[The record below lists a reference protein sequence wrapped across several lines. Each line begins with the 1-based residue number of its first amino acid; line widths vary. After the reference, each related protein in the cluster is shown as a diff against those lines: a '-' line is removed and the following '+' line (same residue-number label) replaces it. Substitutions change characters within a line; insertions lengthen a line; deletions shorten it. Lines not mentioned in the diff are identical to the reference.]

1 MNNVIRTL
9 VLLVAVLLQTA
20 FSADQLND
28 WTHSWLESSAN
39 SQRVITPESGVVLL
53 DDVSH
58 VGFGGG
64 VYVDKSATVYFGK
77 PAKTWKR
84 GMAESEVGVPFV
96 ALLDGLAISDNGSVI
111 EVSAGKEWVISFKN
125 MLLPGMS
132 GAAKNA
138 RFDAQLAYYSNDDVR
153 LSTVVNYKSNL
164 RDPEFDGART
174 VPSMN
179 LKFWGVGDLK
189 KDFDIGADFSMT
201 YSGGANVY
209 LVKDGAGT
217 EYLSAAHEPFNGG
230 IDVNVNANSRVFST
244 GTKSG
249 AYPGEQYSV
258 DGSYDWSQFS
268 ELVTVAKSEGNLHF
282 RVWAFEDGTEA
293 GTTFGLDD
301 GRNNIAISSD
311 YQENRL
317 VMDPIYRN
325 VMANKPELLMDDKR
339 LSINV
344 LKVMFVGDATSSSGK
359 LEVKD
364 IYLERSQP
372 HSYLWTYTKDA
383 GGGTTP
389 PTPVQTYPLTV
400 TTTAATNVSPNLAMQ
415 GTVTLKGPATKT
427 LALQEGKA
435 SFTDIPAGVYDVSVS
450 QTGTSYKPEKISW
463 NAGSSAALSFVQYQ
477 GNPTFSPNPL
487 KEITYLEGATP
498 IVVDLT
504 TLASDVASSSLVW
517 SMSPLQNV
525 PAGLV
530 AFDPAN
536 RKLTIGNVNSTW
548 SGDFSIGL
556 TVQNPYGASQTA
568 SLVVHVTPT
577 NNAPVVLA
585 KEIRLTAGQPISV
598 DLDKTGA
605 NAFAMDADNG
615 LSSLNWEIVR
625 LASTPANL
633 SLTLEGHVL
642 IVNAP
647 LGLKGTYPVD
657 LKVTD
662 PGLATAVGHVNVV
675 VQAPTFDILGA
686 KAVQDLNSDIQVDF
700 SVRNCAEA
708 ASLAKSSIGV
718 ADPLGGYLSL
728 PATLQVLSSPQ
739 EYAGVWSDGQYRA
752 LISSASVASGTTKT
766 IKNLVNQGALGLSL
780 DVACGGTVQNQKL
793 TASDVD
799 FTGPK
804 ADVSV
809 GVNYRPDD
817 VKKRIPSLSVTWE
830 WNTADAIPT
839 DLIISRYDAL
849 SHGYVQVKS
858 IPLNAND
865 TKKDVSDLIDGTT
878 YLVGVKGKS
887 SKGAVGGGL
896 RSIVTPSGIYQ
907 ATLQLGDHQLPSVTG
922 NVCIHLASSV
932 SAATCQTLNKTANG
946 VYQFDNLELG
956 EYLVE
961 VNDPRWMLKNS
972 AGQFSIDHAD
982 ATFQSSL
989 VASDFIVSNSLSLN
1003 EEQGTGD
1010 LVLKFKTKNEISNEY
1025 PLSIRLAWTDG
1036 NIDPTKA
1043 NDERIAVLPVMA
1055 GTYTHSGNDWSVRW
1069 TKAALNQ
1076 QADLKEVASAFSWRK
1091 WNKVTIRMTL
1101 DGTNV
1106 LRGTDYAIVSKYLNR
1121 RNVVGIN
1128 APVVVDD
1135 SRTIDANGNVKWEI
1149 QADLQ
1154 HGSVMKANVC
1164 LPSTDASVANGNVGY
1179 VQCTQGDFG
1188 PQSDLLEYRLDS
1200 KSAYSLNGFDNFVE
1214 SAPGAGMVVP
1224 DYGNGTAGSQWKF
1237 WASSEGDY
1245 DVYMYWTT
1253 NGLSRRFSLTLDS
1266 GKSWAL
1272 SDWLVKEK
1280 WNQFGTIHLKKGWNS
1295 IGLSVDGLAEI
1306 RALSFRS
1313 VATNHSAPTAD
1324 PSTLPLGSQMRTYA
1338 LTLGLEKDKIYSA
1351 RFDHVNEFGADV
1363 ATEDWFRVSP
1373 DGAFSDAVLSQEEK
1387 TGDLLLRTT
1396 ETTIDAVG
1404 QKNTTL
1410 LLPYSATPVVPTSIS
1425 FNDAANKAG
1434 LNVRIARK
1442 DIPADFLANAT
1453 ALHGNNLEPIKF
1465 ITKGSHVVTWSER
1478 HCRYWGLSCHTDWY
1492 SRTEADTK
1500 ETKTYWTGALGWISG
1515 HDLRPLPTLTVSVE
1529 RSTLDSLYMKVEGL
1543 ENAGLAY
1550 RGTAAS
1556 TVKASWTPGSSC
1568 ASSTSIAVPARN
1580 IFASDESGY
1589 VAFRPTLEAAY
1600 TSSLGDATPSSTMA
1614 PSFRHQ
1620 WLNFGSG
1627 GGGGFYPAA
1636 ITDAVIDPLT
1646 AARVAY
1652 LVRGKVKKASR
1663 VNLWVA
1669 PDEKNGV
1676 SRADFFFRLR
1686 PISGKEGDYSW
1697 TSGSAYAT
1705 SGSWTRQPLLVKPD
1719 DGLMLDT
1726 GVQILEIRMSHPGA
1740 RINGIALVPEA
1751 VTSLT
1756 TLVPGLPVVGEES
1769 LQAVHFVAPNLT
1781 PGTLHQF
1788 TISAVDRWGNE
1799 ASAVNFSASTLHPSI
1814 ALPSVRLAIDPWDA
1828 SGWLKIGS
1836 HALTVKLSSAMPA
1849 GVTGAI
1855 KARFYQKNDDGI
1867 AQSPQAITMVA
1878 NSETGAWEGQ
1888 IPDLTG
1894 FAAIPGQLDKA
1905 PRMAVEAWV
1914 ESDNSRGPSSAVAF
1928 QVRSDDRPGNSSA
1941 VIGDG
1946 PADASLKFHVL
1957 QSWSEG
1963 SETFANLSVPA
1974 MQVQE
1979 DDTGINEL
1987 VLRRAK
1993 ITVSNGVLASVT
2005 GGEFASQH
2013 CHYAAGALSSCMD
2026 QSEHP
2031 LTVGRWAAR
2040 FDIQGLAYKPG
2051 QGLFEIAT
2059 ARVYDDQVRPVRN
2072 SSPFQWDDHGLKGSL
2087 EMAKDRFWVGNVL
2100 ASTDEEAFG
2109 IEACRSTI
2117 GRLGSDQTLTLRL
2130 RGCDDQSGPFLTF
2143 PLHMRTSGLWSL
2155 IGTAF
2160 DSIKDPYSLTWLGNP
2175 TRKWTRGTPE
2185 AQGAFGTLTSVD
2197 VTKSSLKEAFGAS
2210 LWGYDIKSY
2219 TFGQTGITNLAFDV
2233 LFPETQVT
2241 PKVGGKF
2248 QRIEGFTGGRITTTT
2263 AVMNGKPVLAGDNI
2277 TTTQSGSLQLG
2288 QTLGLAGVA
2297 GWKYARS
2304 STDGWTLDPIVNG
2317 QLYLT
2322 GPQRDGWSI
2331 GVGGSTPDERFALP
2345 FKTIVLGPGSFDQAV
2360 IGANGSQE
2368 VSIDAGGSTTIK
2380 ATLSVEPGDDGLLVQ
2395 ATSTSVE
2402 LGEFFTNKSTGE
2414 PIVETLSDVELYLSS
2429 EFQLK
2434 DVDAIGALATDLSN
2448 VDVKLSGFDL
2458 VSFIPTKKYQ
2468 VMANRGRVFVRLFR
2482 PSVQLNLG
2490 SEKKQPGSSV
2500 QTVVLTTTRLPVAVG
2515 ASIPVPEGVNL
2526 LEKVGLESLGSLI
2539 VDDVQLDAST
2549 ELENGKLK
2557 TKLGL
2562 EASTLIEL
2570 GSMFDLLGM
2579 QGTKLPLKSARMDFN
2594 AQFGKAG
2601 IAPKVGATVSLETSP
2616 IGFSM
2621 DVGWTAKRI
2630 QKMFGVTQ
2638 TGSDEDP
2645 AIIRLKTQGWP
2656 LSVKYNNGTVGFSL
2670 KNWELLLTK
2679 DFPIEGLANTSFFLD
2694 ELSGTLADGDV
2705 NFSAV
2710 SASGE
2715 KSFPEGLKL
2724 VEGVLLLGA
2733 DGAPVKVSFA
2743 SDKDPK
2749 KSGFMIEAT
2758 QIKIGDKTYTFGCNA
2773 SQQTGFIKVRM
2784 DGSIEA
2790 GACFELDSKVA
2801 IYPIGSAD
2809 PDIFIP
2815 KADGTKE
2822 KPQVTLSFSGG
2833 QVGFEISTVK
2843 IQSKDPIWDDKYLDF
2858 DVDKIAATVGTD
2870 GFKVKE
2876 AAGTQK
2882 FKEADADWQFGPV
2895 IGFNLASIGFS
2906 LKDDILAVTATP
2918 KLKLNAGGICTGNS
2932 DVMFTFSKNMSSK
2945 EKFDLKWDLVN
2956 GTLTCDVADFKATA
2970 TGINVTGSGSNIDVA
2985 VGLINVD
2992 LSAAAKYIKA
3002 TWSDAEPSK
3011 EESYSVDIT
3020 NVAYKDGKASV
3031 PAFKL
3036 NGVTSTKLYLQIP
3049 GIGTGV
3055 TATFGLDNL
3064 LSEERGITLTDVSV
3078 KLPEALG
3085 GKELPTNFSV
3095 VLNGSAP
3102 YVHPRLGGLPK
3113 FSFSVPSIH
3122 IAPKQGLDD
3131 AHLAVL
3137 YKPGVNSPADPKAKT
3152 PGKWTLEGSASMSL
3166 SGAIQNI
3173 AVELAMQAPSEDGCR
3188 VGICKAV
3195 LTLKLASGSRIPIG
3209 STGAYISGLKG
3220 GFYDGDYAPP
3230 CAKECTGQDLPPGMK
3245 LELAL
3250 FIELQNPEIANG
3262 SAGFWV
3268 QINEFNFGLN
3278 GKLKI
3283 VGKADASACLAIL
3296 QGGSVVHGKVTVSLE
3311 TPLAVQGYFVMDI
3324 WDDGGSKFAA
3334 EAGASVALNRAAIIK
3349 SRWFKFPRSRWW
3361 VGPVVTRMGAFKNG
3375 ANGFTTGVRALG
3387 KTWGAGYVG
3396 GFILGN
3402 VGKYSLASPFANN
3415 TNLVDGAMISSSD
3428 YSLLPLGIDL
3438 KGGEVITVAVGSA
3451 VGTDWR
3457 GSRLALVNPTVSSGQ
3472 LNTGGLGG
3480 TVVKNEP
3487 YQAALAY
3494 EDVANTTWSDSANIH
3509 TMTWTNPGITG
3520 LRPYIAIPRL
3530 RGTAPLT
3537 EEETSE
3543 AASTPILRKDD
3554 DVQIFASLADPV
3566 VDVKATACAD
3576 GKDVCFSGSVR
3587 RFQSQPRTISRTYDL
3602 REQAFLKQAAGGS
3615 VDLGSID
3622 IVKQQHLL
3630 KAWAASMDTV
3640 GYAYDTS
3647 KGDSTIPQELDLRQ
3661 FEGATSAT
3669 TSLADLPCATAS
3681 LSDPTTL
3688 LLNACRLKNTQ
3699 LPSGTYAFM
3708 LGTLAKEWDPK
3719 NDKDEGMEILL
3730 DQTRTWATASGAG
3743 ADRTNAALFD
3753 LENEVTGKVE
3763 GLTVFGSA
3771 LTGTQSQ
3778 KSETSTFFVRWNPI
3792 AHRDVVG
3799 YTLKLGY
3806 ADGTTSTS
3814 WAGRDA
3820 RWSKTLATTAEY
3832 PDHAKDF
3839 ATIQMSRISEATEM
3853 AFMAR
3858 SFAVPTS
3865 ITVVPRLRVLKKRG
3879 SLIEDETKQAVWTSG
3894 AALGQ
3899 AAVAAAPQTVIKP
3912 DSTLI
3917 RLPQDGSAQ
3926 AGIVFSSSVAQTGHL
3941 ASDWTRAELAWVDA
3955 KGAVVA
3961 KADSLGY
3968 PQASLLKE
3976 EWKTA
3981 ESFRTALVVTAPS
3994 EDLLCPSGLDTTIC
4008 LGDKVVR
4015 HATGLGTYRLRV
4027 RVWNQGHLT
4036 DDAFQE
4042 SFLSVQV
4049 HPPLPELD
4057 VMDPD
4062 YLIGGRTQRNSLS
4075 ISGLWKRDGRN
4086 PEIRFLDA
4094 NGNPLSFTTYQGNAW
4109 HGAAKTV
4116 TELVIPDSLIQS
4128 GVLKSK
4134 RIRWALP
4141 KWDLDSVTLEVSN
4154 VTKDGARWSR
4164 TKKVAYVRNVE
4175 RLACKEDS
4183 LLTIEK
4189 NYEYGMDLIGF
4200 YPKSPLAGGMV
4211 FAKFSE
4217 IHHPEEVNF
4226 VARLVVGSDTLKVD
4240 SLWVSPDK
4248 VQFRLPDNLKTTS
4261 FVKILLSIED
4271 TSAGMK
4277 CQGKLWAS
4285 SFRVRPARSAAER
4298 PTPVLLTT
4306 WTEQVGVNQP
4316 IGAKDQVRDV
4326 YALPASWTLTQSER
4340 IEWSRGTP
4348 YGGMVPVW
4356 HRGLPLLGALS
4367 QPDVIRLRLREAET
4381 DENTWSGWDL
4391 VKTPPRR
4398 LELLQDGA
4406 SVGRQA
4412 TLPLGTR
4419 LTVGYAPRATRGMDG
4434 SSQGQQEC
4442 RWNQTE
4448 WAVCPADWTL
4458 DLSTQ
4463 GSFESRMAWVV
4474 RMPQGGTETVYEPIQ
4489 SWTLQATSLEDA
4501 GIKTQPLTLDGE
4513 RLASLL
4519 QEPVLQPLLHL
4530 SRSGEELSRWEAT
4543 APVIRDERGLV
4554 VPQETE
4560 LYDPVTKRWD
4570 VWFALDKL
4578 EKKASRTLILG
4589 FGDKTVPASPW
4600 SGLQR
4605 LATGATGKGQVGV
4618 PALAQGQTVD
4628 RTLEPLAGSPGWSS
4642 SMWLRWAGTAST
4654 LFSARGGETVTW
4666 EALGDG
4672 ALQLTFRNMTW
4683 KTVPVLETAEPMLVG
4698 VDWSAATGEVR
4709 FWVNGAEVAARS
4721 WTAEDKGTFPKLEAT
4736 WTCGGNWC
4744 DELRWSAPSSAG
4756 AWALRWESER
4766 QHSKLWQPWDAT
4778 SPVRPQVERIG
4789 SGLGVRRLV
4798 AGATPWQD
4806 RDLSVLQVPGNWTG
4820 AALLPGLRWQRMAAA
4835 TSQGQLVTLPGAKLC
4850 AVEQKELPGGEWL
4863 REGSLLTDQG
4873 EWGVW
4878 CKALPA
4884 TGEEMLQVGTGTAPA
4899 WFVLP
4904 GSANSEGTGTALD
4917 QLASWPGPGNSR
4929 PTTTIPVLQ
4938 GPGVKTMIGTPKGS
4952 QVDFDAPVGKT
4963 LVIALKDSPLAHY
4976 LEGQGA
4982 VAIQTITGTDGDG
4995 KPVEWILYAPA
5006 TLPVSVPKDLM
5017 VDGMAVVLPAVA
5029 VVPKWVS
5036 PELRIVPKN
5045 ELLVL
5050 PNGTTVPSGLMIE
5063 GGVVPRNCASGLAKA
5078 QYGRPVRLHLWSAFT
5093 GRVPS
5098 SPDWRLVEVKDAAGA
5113 NWAHWSRELRNVAWS
5128 EDLSGWLPGPCVS
5141 YALWAEELPVVA
5153 PDWSLGTLRVRGIGG
5168 DGSLRG
5174 GQHKVQNLEL
5184 EYAAAHTL
5192 ESPQYRMRLASV
5204 VGEGANLVSQALG
5217 LGKERLIQYAD
5228 SAHGAKV
5235 TVSVQSRLP
5244 LVALRAERLDA
5255 DSVVVDVT
5263 SLLAKGSVRVRLRQ
5277 NGGKAFPGGGRM
5289 VLFRDRDGDAVYSV
5303 ADQALGAQVLPK
5315 LGAGDSATLT
5325 FKVDGLAREYPEE
5338 LFFAWIETPGTPE
5351 IQVGDYLAKGG
5362 NLCTDR
5368 KRMAW
5373 STLSSERPAG
5383 IALEDLPEGASVVR
5397 AHLRDTDGDG
5407 RLTERDSTDALWV
5420 NGGKVCR
5427 TNGAGA
5433 LEWCRWVEGA
5443 TRSEDLAVRDLDG
5456 RGSAE
5461 ILVGTSVLDPQGH
5474 VLWELGSA
5482 QGNFSLDAD
5491 EDGLLDQYTVTG
5503 TCRQLT
5509 LGNGTLAWSSGCSA
5523 AFRTFAWKDLARHPL
5538 GCSDLSLSGLQ
5549 VTGGGLTVRVANAG
5563 TVKAPAGVLL
5573 EVRSATGTLQKSVLL
5588 PELAAGKWMDLPL
5601 GIFVEA
5607 GAKAS
5612 LSRASME
5619 SLGLMDS
5626 DASNDERILATQPE
5640 SAE

>member
-1 MNNVIRTL
+1 ML

-28 WTHSWLESSAN
+28 WTHSWLDNSAN

-58 VGFGGG
+58 VGFSGG

-138 RFDAQLAYYSNDDVR
+138 RFDAQLAYYSNDGVR

-164 RDPEFDGART
+164 RDAVFDGVRA

-189 KDFDIGADFSMT
+189 KDYDIGADFSMT

-217 EYLSAAHEPFNGG
+217 DYLSAAHGSFNGG
-230 IDVNVNANSRVFST
+230 IAVNVNANSRVFST

-249 AYPGEQYSV
+249 VYPGVQYSV
-258 DGSYDWSQFS
+258 DGGYDWSQFS
-268 ELVTVAKSEGNLHF
+268 ELVTVAKSEGNRQF
-282 RVWAFEDGTEA
+282 RVWAFEDGKEA
-293 GTTFGLDD
+293 GTIFGLDYA
-301 GRNNIAISSD
+301 RNNIAISSD

-325 VMANKPELLMDDKR
+325 VMAKKPELLMDGKR

-344 LKVMFVGDATSSSGK
+344 LKVMFVGDATSLSGK

-400 TTTAATNVSPNLAMQ
+400 STTAAASVSSDLAMQ
-415 GTVTLKGPATKT
+415 GVVTLKGPSTKSAPLKDGT
-427 LALQEGKA
+427 V

-450 QTGTSYKPEKISW
+450 QAGTSYKPEKISW
-463 NAGSSAALSFVQYQ
+463 NAGSTAALSFVQYQ
-477 GNPTFSPNPL
+477 GNPTFSPNPP

-504 TLASDVASSSLVW
+504 TLASDAASSSLVW
-517 SMSPLQNV
+517 SMSPLLNV

-530 AFDPAN
+530 SFDAAN

-548 SGDFSIGL
+548 NGDFSIAL

-568 SLVVHVTPT
+568 SLVVHVTPS

-585 KEIRLTAGQPISV
+585 KEIRLTAGQPISI

-605 NAFAMDADNG
+605 NAFAMDADNA
-615 LSSLNWEIVR
+615 LSTLNWEIVR

-633 SLTLEGHVL
+633 SLTLEGHLLV
-642 IVNAP
+642 VNAP

-662 PGLATAVGHVNVV
+662 PGLATTVAHINVI
-675 VQAPTFDILGA
+675 VQSPNFEILGA

-700 SVRNCAEA
+700 SVRTCAEA
-708 ASLAKSSIGV
+708 ASLAKSSMGV
-718 ADPLGGYLSL
+718 ADPLGGYLSF
-728 PATLQVLSSPQ
+728 PATFQVLSSPQ

-752 LISSASVASGTTKT
+752 LISSASVANGTTKM
-766 IKNLVNQGALGLSL
+766 IKNLINQGALGLSL
-780 DVACGGTVQNQKL
+780 DVACGGATQNQKL
-793 TASDVD
+793 TASGID

-804 ADVSV
+804 ANVSV

-817 VKKRIPSLSVTWE
+817 VKKRSPSLSVSWE
-830 WNTADAIPT
+830 WNAADAIST
-839 DLIISRYDAL
+839 DLIVSRYDAL
-849 SHGYVQVKS
+849 SHEYVQVKS
-858 IPLNAND
+858 IPLNSND
-865 TKKDVSDLIDGTT
+865 TRKDVSDLVDGTT

-887 SKGAVGGGL
+887 PKGAVGGGL
-896 RSIVTPSGIYQ
+896 RSVVTPSGIYQ

-932 SAATCQTLNKTANG
+932 SAAACQTLSKAANG
-946 VYQFDNLELG
+946 AYQFDNLELG
-956 EYLVE
+956 DYLVE

-972 AGQFSIDHAD
+972 TGQFSINHAD
-982 ATFQSSL
+982 ATFQGSL
-989 VASDFIVSNSLSLN
+989 VPSDFIESNSLSLN

-1010 LVLKFKTKNEISNEY
+1010 LVLKFKAKNEIPNEY
-1025 PLSIRLAWTDG
+1025 PLNIRLAWTDG
-1036 NIDPTKA
+1036 NIDPTQA
-1043 NDERIAVLPVMA
+1043 NGEDIAVLPVMA
-1055 GTYTHSGNDWSVRW
+1055 GTYTHSGNDWSLRW

-1076 QADLKEVASAFSWRK
+1076 QADLKKITSAFAWRR
-1091 WNKVTIRMTL
+1091 WNKVTVRMTL
-1101 DGTNV
+1101 DGINV
-1106 LRGTDYAIVSKYLNR
+1106 LRGTGYAIQSKYPNR

-1128 APVVVDD
+1128 APSVVDD
-1135 SRTIDANGNVKWEI
+1135 SRTIDANGIVKWEI

-1154 HGSVMKANVC
+1154 HGSVMRANVC
-1164 LPSTDASVANGNVGY
+1164 LPSTDVSVANGNIGY
-1179 VQCTQGDFG
+1179 VQCAQGEFG

-1200 KSAYSLNGFDNFVE
+1200 KSAYSLNGYDNFVE

-1224 DYGNGTAGSQWKF
+1224 DYGNGAAGSQWKF

-1272 SDWLVKEK
+1272 NDWLVKEK

-1295 IGLSVDGLAEI
+1295 IGLSVDGFAEI

-1324 PSTLPLGSQMRTYA
+1324 PSTLPLGSQLRTYG
-1338 LTLGLEKDKIYSA
+1338 LSLGLEKDKIYSA
-1351 RFDHVNEFGADV
+1351 RFDYVNEFGADV

-1373 DGAFSDAVLSQEEK
+1373 DGAFSDAVLSQEEN

-1425 FNDAANKAG
+1425 FNDLANNAG

-1453 ALHGNNLEPIKF
+1453 ALHGSNLEPIKF

-1478 HCRYWGLSCHTDWY
+1478 HCRYWGISCHTDWY

-1500 ETKTYWTGALGWISG
+1500 ETKTYWTGAIGWTSG
-1515 HDLRPLPTLTVSVE
+1515 HDLRPLPSLTVSVE
-1529 RSTLDSLYMKVEGL
+1529 RSTLDSLYLKVEGL
-1543 ENAGLAY
+1543 ESAGSAY

-1580 IFASDESGY
+1580 IFASDENGY

-1600 TSSLGDATPSSTMA
+1600 ASTLGGATPSSTKA

-1620 WLNFGSG
+1620 WLNYGI
-1627 GGGGFYPAA
+1627 GGGFYPAA
-1636 ITDAVIDPLT
+1636 ITDAVIDPVT

-1652 LVRGKVKKASR
+1652 LVRGKVNKATR

-1669 PDEKNGV
+1669 PDENAGV

-1686 PISGKEGDYSW
+1686 PISGKEEDYSW
-1697 TSGSAYAT
+1697 VSGTAYST
-1705 SGSWTRQPLLVKPD
+1705 NGSWTRQPIVVTPN
-1719 DGLMLDT
+1719 DGLILDT

-1751 VTSLT
+1751 VTSMT
-1756 TLVPGLPVVGEES
+1756 ANVPGLPVVGEES
-1769 LQAVHFVAPNLT
+1769 PQAVHFVAPNLT

-1788 TISAVDRWGNE
+1788 IISAADRWGNE
-1799 ASAVNFSASTLHPSI
+1799 AAAVNFSASTLHPSV

-1828 SGWLKIGS
+1828 SGWLKVGN
-1836 HALTVKLSSAMPA
+1836 HTLTATLAKAMPA
-1849 GVTGAI
+1849 GVTGEI
-1855 KARFYQKNDDGI
+1855 KARFYKKDDAGL
-1867 AQSPQAITMVA
+1867 ATNPQQTITMVA
-1878 NSETGAWEGQ
+1878 NSTTGAWEGQ

-1905 PRMAVEAWV
+1905 SRMAVEVWV
-1914 ESDNSRGPSSAVAF
+1914 ESDNSRGPSSVVAF
-1928 QVRSDDRPGNSSA
+1928 QVRSDDRPSNSSA
-1941 VIGDG
+1941 VILDG
-1946 PADASLKFHVL
+1946 PVAASLKFHVL

-2013 CHYAAGALSSCMD
+2013 CHYAGGAVSNCMD

-2040 FDIQGLAYKPG
+2040 LDIQGLAYKPG
-2051 QGLFEIAT
+2051 QGLLEIAT

-2072 SSPFQWDDHGLKGSL
+2072 SNAFQWDDHGLRGDL

-2117 GRLGSDQTLTLRL
+2117 RRLGADQTLTMSL
-2130 RGCDDQSGPFLTF
+2130 RGCDELSGPFLTF

-2155 IGTAF
+2155 MGTAF
-2160 DSIKDPYSLTWLGNP
+2160 DSLKDPYSLTWLGTP
-2175 TRKWTRGTPE
+2175 TRKWTGGTPE

-2197 VTKSSLKEAFGAS
+2197 VTKSSLKEVFGAS

-2219 TFGQTGITNLAFDV
+2219 TFGQAGITNLTIDV

-2248 QRIEGFTGGRITTTT
+2248 QRIEGFTGGSITST
-2263 AVMNGKPVLAGDNI
+2263 ATVMNGKPVLAGDNV
-2277 TTTQSGSLQLG
+2277 TTSQSGTLQLG

-2304 STDGWTLDPIVNG
+2304 ATDGWTLDPIVNG

-2331 GVGGSTPDERFALP
+2331 GVNGNKPEDRFALP

-2380 ATLSVEPGDDGLLVQ
+2380 ANLSVEPGDDGLLVQ
-2395 ATSTSVE
+2395 ASSTSVT
-2402 LGEFFTNKSTGE
+2402 LGEFFTNKTKTTSE
-2414 PIVETLSDVELYLSS
+2414 PIVQSLNDVELYLSG

-2434 DVDAIGALATDLSN
+2434 DVDAIGDLTADLSKA
-2448 VDVKLSGFDL
+2448 DVKLAGFDL

-2482 PSVQLNLG
+2482 PSVQLNFG
-2490 SEKKQPGSSV
+2490 SAEKTQPGSSV

-2679 DFPIEGLANTSFFLD
+2679 DFPIKGLANTSFFLD

-2749 KSGFMIEAT
+2749 KSGFKITAS

-2773 SQQTGFIKVRM
+2773 SQMSGFIKVRM

-2790 GACFELDSKVA
+2790 GACFELDSKIA
-2801 IYPIGSAD
+2801 IYPIGSAN

-2815 KADGTKE
+2815 KAVAPKANPE
-2822 KPQVTLSFSGG
+2822 VQLSFAGG
-2833 QVGFEISTVK
+2833 QVGFDISNVK
-2843 IQSKDPIWDDKYLDF
+2843 IQSKESIWNGENLDF
-2858 DVDKIAATVGTD
+2858 EVDKIAATVGVK
-2870 GFKVKE
+2870 GIKVKE
-2876 AAGTQK
+2876 AAGSQSFTGK
-2882 FKEADADWQFGPV
+2882 AADWQFGPV

-2906 LKDDILAVTATP
+2906 LKDDKLAVTATP
-2918 KLKLNAGGICTGNS
+2918 KLKLNAGVCDGDS
-2932 DVMFTFSKNMSSK
+2932 KVMFTFSKDMSSEDAFK
-2945 EKFDLKWDLVN
+2945 LDWGLVN

-2970 TGINVTGSGSNIDVA
+2970 TGINVKGSGRNIDVS
-2985 VGLINVD
+2985 VDLINVD
-2992 LSAAAKYIKA
+2992 LSAAAKYIKE
-3002 TWSDAEPSK
+3002 TWTDAEPSK
-3011 EESYSVDIT
+3011 EEKYSVDIT

-3064 LSEERGITLTDVSV
+3064 LSDERGITLTDVSV
-3078 KLPEALG
+3078 KLPAALG

-3137 YKPGVNSPADPKAKT
+3137 YKPGMNSAADPNAKT

-3173 AVELAMQAPSEDGCR
+3173 AVELAMQAPSSDGCQ

-3230 CAKECTGQDLPPGMK
+3230 CAKECTGQDLPRGMK

-3375 ANGFTTGVRALG
+3375 SNGFTTGVRALG

-3402 VGKYSLASPFANN
+3402 VGKYSLASPFANT
-3415 TNLVDGAMISSSD
+3415 TNLVDGSTISTNE
-3428 YSLLPLGIDL
+3428 YSMLPLGIDL

-3457 GSRLALVNPTVSSGQ
+3457 GSRLALVNPTVPSGQ

-3494 EDVANTTWSDSANIH
+3494 EDTANTTWSDSANIH

-3537 EEETSE
+3537 EKETSE

-3587 RFQSQPRTISRTYDL
+3587 RFQRQPRTISRTYDL
-3602 REQAFLKQAAGGS
+3602 REQAYLKQAAEGTAA
-3615 VDLGSID
+3615 DLGSIE

-3630 KAWAASMDTV
+3630 KVWAASMDTV

-3647 KGDSTIPQELDLRQ
+3647 KADSTIPQELDLSQ
-3661 FEGATSAT
+3661 FEGANSAT
-3669 TSLADLPCATAS
+3669 ASLADLSCATAS
-3681 LSDPTTL
+3681 PSEPTTL

-3730 DQTRTWATASGAG
+3730 DQTRTWATASGAD

-3778 KSETSTFFVRWNPI
+3778 KSETSTFFVRWNPL

-3832 PDHAKDF
+3832 PDRGNGF
-3839 ATIQMSRISEATEM
+3839 ATIQMSQITEATDK

-3858 SFAVPTS
+3858 AFAVPTS

-3879 SLIEDETKQAVWTSG
+3879 GLIEDETKQAVWTSG

-3899 AAVAAAPQTVIKP
+3899 AAVATAPQTVIKP

-3917 RLPQDGSAQ
+3917 RLPLDGSAQ
-3926 AGIVFSSSVAQTGHL
+3926 AGIEFGTGAVQTGHL

-3955 KGAVVA
+3955 EGALVA

-3968 PQASLLKE
+3968 PQVSLLKE

-3981 ESFRTALVVTAPS
+3981 SSFRTKLVVTAPS

-4008 LGDKVVR
+4008 RDDKVVR

-4042 SFLSVQV
+4042 SVLSVQV

-4094 NGNPLSFTTYQGNAW
+4094 NGTPMSFTTYQGNVW
-4109 HGAAKTV
+4109 HGPAKTV
-4116 TELVIPDSLIQS
+4116 TELVIPDSLIQN

-4134 RIRWALP
+4134 KIRWALP

-4154 VTKDGARWSR
+4154 LTKDSTRWSR

-4175 RLACKEDS
+4175 RLACKDDS

-4189 NYEYGMDLIGF
+4189 NYEYGMDWIGF

-4226 VARLVVGSDTLKVD
+4226 TARLVVDERDTLKVD

-4248 VQFRLPDNLKTTS
+4248 VQFRLPSTLKTTS

-4271 TSAGMK
+4271 SSAGLK
-4277 CQGKLWAS
+4277 CQGKTWHS

-4298 PTPVLLTT
+4298 PTPLLLTT
-4306 WTEQVGVNQP
+4306 WSEQVGVNQP
-4316 IGAKDQVRDV
+4316 ISAKDQVRDV
-4326 YALPASWTLTQSER
+4326 YALPASWTLASSER
-4340 IEWSRGTP
+4340 IEWSRGTS

-4356 HRGLPLLGALS
+4356 HRGLPSLGALS
-4367 QPDVIRLRLREAET
+4367 QPDVIQLRLREAET

-4398 LELLQDGA
+4398 LELLQDGI

-4434 SSQGQQEC
+4434 SSRGQQEC
-4442 RWNQTE
+4442 RWNQTQ
-4448 WAVCPADWTL
+4448 WKACPSEWTL

-4463 GSFESRMAWVV
+4463 GSFESRMAWAV
-4474 RMPQGGTETVYEPIQ
+4474 RLPQGGTETVYEPVQ
-4489 SWTLQATSLEDA
+4489 SWTLQAISLEDA

-4519 QEPVLQPLLHL
+4519 QEPVTAPLLHL
-4530 SRSGEELSRWEAT
+4530 SRSGEELARWEAT
-4543 APVIRDERGLV
+4543 APVIRDEKGLV

-4560 LYDPVTKRWD
+4560 IYDPVAKRWD

-4578 EKKASRTLILG
+4578 ERKANRTLILG

-4600 SGLQR
+4600 SGLLR
-4605 LATGATGKGQVGV
+4605 LATGATDKGQVGA
-4618 PALAQGQTVD
+4618 PALVQGQAVD
-4628 RTLEPLAGSPGWSS
+4628 RTLETLAGSTGWSS
-4642 SMWLRWAGTAST
+4642 SMWLRWSGAAST
-4654 LFSARGGETVTW
+4654 LFSAKGGEALKW
-4666 EALGDG
+4666 EVLGDG
-4672 ALQLTFRNMTW
+4672 ALQMTFRNMTW
-4683 KTVPVLETAEPMLVG
+4683 KTLPVLETSEPMLVG
-4698 VDWSAATGEVR
+4698 VDWSSATGEVR
-4709 FWVNGAEVAARS
+4709 FWVNGAEVAKRS

-4736 WTCGGNWC
+4736 WTCGGIWC
-4744 DELRWSAPSSAG
+4744 DELRWSAPLSAG

-4766 QHSKLWQPWDAT
+4766 QHSMLWQSWDAT
-4778 SPVRPQVERIG
+4778 QPVRPQVERIG
-4789 SGLGVRRLV
+4789 TGLGVRRLV
-4798 AGATPWQD
+4798 PGATPWQD
-4806 RDLSVLQVPGNWTG
+4806 RDLSVLQVPANWTG
-4820 AALLPGLRWQRMAAA
+4820 AALLPGLRWQRMAGE

-4850 AVEQKELPGGEWL
+4850 AVEQKELPGGDWL

-4878 CKALPA
+4878 CKTLPA

-4904 GSANSEGTGTALD
+4904 GTANSTGTGTALD

-4929 PTTTIPVLQ
+4929 PTTMVPLLQ
-4938 GPGVKTMIGTPKGS
+4938 GQEVKTMTGTAKGN
-4952 QVDFDAPVGKT
+4952 QMVFETPAGKT
-4963 LVIALKDSPLAHY
+4963 LMVALKDSPLAHY

-4982 VAIQTITGTDGDG
+4982 VAVQTITGTDGDG
-4995 KPVEWILYAPA
+4995 KLVEWVIYAPT

-5029 VVPKWVS
+5029 VAPKWVS

-5050 PNGTTVPSGLMIE
+5050 PNGTTVPSGLMTE
-5063 GGVVPRNCASGLAKA
+5063 GGVVPRSCASGLAKA
-5078 QYGRPVRLHLWSAFT
+5078 QYARPVRLHLWSAFT

-5153 PDWSLGTLRVRGIGG
+5153 PDWNLGTMRVRGIGG

-5192 ESPQYRMRLASV
+5192 ESPQYRMRLSSV
-5204 VGEGANLVSQALG
+5204 AGEGANLVTQVLG

-5228 SAHGAKV
+5228 SALGAKV

-5289 VLFRDRDGDAVYSV
+5289 VLFRDKDGDAVYTGV
-5303 ADQALGAQVLPK
+5303 DQALGAQILPK
-5315 LGAGDSATLT
+5315 LGAGDSVTLT

-5373 STLSSERPAG
+5373 STLTTERPSG
-5383 IALEDLPEGASVVR
+5383 ISLEDLPEGTSVVR

-5420 NGGKVCR
+5420 SHGKVCR
-5427 TNGAGA
+5427 TNGTGS
-5433 LEWCRWVEGA
+5433 LEWCRWVDGA

-5461 ILVGTSVLDPQGH
+5461 ILVGTSVLDPQGR

-5482 QGNFSLDAD
+5482 PSNLSLDAD

-5509 LGNGTLAWSSGCSA
+5509 LGNGTLAWASGCSA
-5523 AFRTFAWKDLARHPL
+5523 AFRTFAWKDLARHPQ
-5538 GCSDLSLSGLQ
+5538 GCGDLSLSGMQ

-5563 TVKAPAGVLL
+5563 TVRAPAGVLL
-5573 EVRSATGTLQKSVLL
+5573 EVRSAAGSLLKSVLL

-5601 GIFVEA
+5601 GIFVDA

-5619 SLGLMDS
+5619 SVGLMDS
-5626 DASNDERILATQPE
+5626 DASNDERILATQTE